1 MKRLILSA
9 VAAALLVPAA
19 LFAGFISHGDPVA
32 AAVVGSCAAAS
43 SGTSLETAT
52 RASTAESDSMEARY
66 RTIDTS
72 TGTKLRSDAFRG
84 GVIIIL

>member
-1 MKRLILSA
+1 MKRLIISA
-9 VAAALLVPAA
+9 AAAAVLLPAALLAD
-19 LFAGFISHGDPVA
+19 FISNGDPVA

-52 RASTAESDSMEARY
+52 RASAAESDSMEARY
-66 RTIDTS
+66 RTMDTS